1 MPRLTL
7 AALIAALLV
16 LLALNLRQQRQAPAP
31 NVPPAEVPQGESQGD
46 EQALT
51 VSQKLEAKHAPADHF
66 WYARSWPDGVF
77 SLQAYEAAMGQA
89 RADERNLRSAATAR
103 GGGDPWL
110 PEGPFN
116 IGGRINTIAVHPLD
130 PSIILVGCASGGIFR
145 TTDGGAN
152 WTPVFDDQPYLP
164 IGDIEF
170 DPNNPNVIYA
180 GTGDPNVSGYPFIG
194 DGVYRSTDGG
204 LSWTNIGLI
213 ETRIISRI
221 RVHPLNSNIIYVG
234 AMGLPFEKTTDRGV
248 YKSTDGGA
256 SWNRVLF
263 LSDSTGVCDLL
274 IDETNTNR
282 VWAAGW
288 DRLRNNSYTMVF
300 GPNARVHRS
309 TDGGST
315 WTVLGGGLPV
325 GDQCRIGLDQ
335 EPGNPNH
342 ILAQYIGTDMETRGV
357 YESFNGGNTWTSYGV
372 SALSDAGAMGGFGWY
387 FAKVRFNPFTPGQV
401 WVLGVNLWRTLNNGL
416 SWTNMTAGSPAHVD
430 NHDLVFTSANE
441 ALLATDGG
449 LWRTNNAGLSWTR
462 ADDIPNT
469 QFYHIQLNPHAE
481 GEIWGGSQDNGTKR
495 GSSIAASAWQP
506 MFGGDGFH
514 TEFNPDNNLEIY
526 VETQNG
532 ELWYSNNGGLWF
544 DWAAGTLPFGDRRNW
559 DMPYILSPH
568 NPNRVYAGT
577 YRVHRSTDDPGL
589 PFFSPISPDLTR
601 GVLTDPRFHNLTTIR
616 ESALVE
622 GLLYTGASDGR
633 MCRSND
639 GGGAWITVGMSLPNR
654 YITDVECSFVDPDG
668 VWVSHSGY
676 KDNDFTPMIHH
687 SSDRGNTWVSR
698 SGDLPALGINDIE
711 IYTGNDS
718 VLFVAND
725 GGVYASSDFG
735 TSWARLGP
743 GMPVVHVYD
752 IELDLRRGRLVAG
765 THGRSAMSIDLSG
778 HVPSQLRPSLSE
790 DAVLCAGDTV
800 SLLAS
805 GALFY
810 EWSPALGLSC
820 TDCPEPL
827 ASPSAST
834 TYTVTYRDGLGHS
847 ETRNVALV
855 VESAPAVPVLVQ
867 SGDSLLATGSSGT
880 YRWYLDGALMPGEDE
895 AFLLPTVPGLYAVEA
910 VSPAGCAARSAELA
924 WLPSGLEPAWVQQGS
939 LAPNP
944 SQGRI
949 WITLPVLPSG
959 RVYRLRVFDA
969 QGALRRE
976 LQYRGG
982 VLEQD
987 FALWDPGLYYLQVDA
1002 QGVSRTLK
1010 WVKL

>member
-7 AALIAALLV
+7 AALIAALLA
-16 LLALNLRQQRQAPAP
+16 LLALNIRQQRLAKPEAASPEQSPTEAQADPAL
-31 NVPPAEVPQGESQGD
+31 D
-46 EQALT
+46 
-51 VSQKLEAKHAPADHF
+51 KLQAKHAPADHF

-89 RADERNLRSAATAR
+89 RADERALRQAALAR
-103 GGGDPWL
+103 GGGEPWL
-110 PEGPFN
+110 QEGPFN

-130 PSIILVGCASGGIFR
+130 PAIILVGCASGGIFR
-145 TTDGGAN
+145 TTDAGAH

-170 DPNNPNVIYA
+170 DPNNPNIVYA

-194 DGVYRSTDGG
+194 DGLYRSDDGG
-204 LSWTNIGLI
+204 LTWSNIGLS
-213 ETRIISRI
+213 ETRIISRV

-234 AMGLPFEKTTDRGV
+234 AMGLPFEKTADRGV

-256 SWNRVLF
+256 NWSRVLF
-263 LSDSTGVCDLL
+263 LSDSTGICDLL
-274 IDETNTNR
+274 IDENNVNR

-300 GPNARVHRS
+300 GPNARIHRS
-309 TDGGST
+309 TDGGAN
-315 WTVLGGGLPV
+315 WTVLGGGLPG

-342 ILAQYIGTDMETRGV
+342 LLAQYIGTDMETQGV
-357 YESFNGGNTWTSYGV
+357 YESFNGGTTWSPYTV
-372 SALSDAGAMGGFGWY
+372 TALSDAGAMGGFGWY
-387 FAKVRFNPFTPGQV
+387 FAKARFNPFTPGQV
-401 WVLGVNLWRTLNNGL
+401 WVLGVNLWRTLNGGL
-416 SWTNMTAGSPAHVD
+416 SWTNMTSGSPAHVD
-430 NHDLVFTSANE
+430 NHDLVFLSANE

-449 LWRTNNAGLSWTR
+449 LWRTINGGLSWTR

-469 QFYHIQLNPHAE
+469 QFYHIQLNPYAE

-514 TEFNPDNNLEIY
+514 TEFNPDNSLEIY

-532 ELWYSNNGGLWF
+532 GLWHSGNGGLWF
-544 DWAAGTLPFGDRRNW
+544 DWAAGTIPFGDRRNW

-577 YRVHRSTDDPGL
+577 YRVHRSTDDPDL
-589 PFFSPISPDLTR
+589 PFFNPISPDLTR

-616 ESALVE
+616 ESPLVE

-639 GGGAWITVGMSLPNR
+639 GGGVWMTVGMALPNR
-654 YITDVECSFVDPDG
+654 YITDIECSSVNPDA
-668 VWVSHSGY
+668 VFITHSGY
-676 KDNDFTPMIHH
+676 KDNDLTPMIHR
-687 SSDRGNTWVSR
+687 SLDRGNTWTSLA
-698 SGDLPALGINDIE
+698 GDLPPLGINDME
-711 IYTGNDS
+711 VYPGNDS

-725 GGVYASSDFG
+725 GGVYASADLG
-735 TSWARLGP
+735 QSWQRLGP

-778 HVPSQLRPSLSE
+778 HVPSQLNPVLSE
-790 DAVLCAGDTV
+790 VAVLCAGDTV

-810 EWSPALGLSC
+810 EWSPAAGLSC
-820 TDCPEPL
+820 TDCPNPL
-827 ASPSAST
+827 ASPLTST
-834 TYTVTYRDGLGHS
+834 AYTVTYRDGLGHS
-847 ETRNVALV
+847 ATRTANLV
-855 VESAPAVPVLVQ
+855 VEPAPATPVLVQ
-867 SGDSLLATGSSGT
+867 SGDSLLATGSSGS
-880 YRWYLDGALMPGEDE
+880 YRWYRDGLLLPGEEE
-895 AFLLPTVPGLYAVEA
+895 AFLQPSVPGLYSVES
-910 VSPAGCAARSAELA
+910 VSSAGCTSRSSELA
-924 WLPSGLEPAWVQQGS
+924 WMPSGLEPSWVQSWSFG
-939 LAPNP
+939 PNP
-944 SQGRI
+944 VQHSA
-949 WITLPVLPSG
+949 WLSLPELPG
-959 RVYRLRVFDA
+959 HAEYRLRFYDA
-969 QGALRRE
+969 QGR
-976 LQYRGG
+976 LQDEMRHSGG
-982 VLEQD
+982 LLQRD
-987 FALWDPGLYYLQVDA
+987 FAHWKPGLYYLRADA
-1002 QGVSRTLK
+1002 LGASRSIK